1 MYFISSI
8 KCSTTFYT
16 THPKRAERNNNIIE
30 NLGVQSLCTEIYP
43 LFLNLNFGAP
53 QMSWIRINR
62 KLQINRVLQI
72 SKMKREGLM
81 CPGLLYLLVHYVLIV
96 LIRFTKPDI
105 THFPINHTPYSFTPK
120 SFHPTI
126 PHSIFLKSPIMDILI
141 KIQNHKF

>member
-1 MYFISSI
+1 MYTCISSN
-8 KCSTTFYT
+8 
-16 THPKRAERNNNIIE
+16 RWERNNNIIE

-43 LFLNLNFGAP
+43 LFLLNLNLPPP

-62 KLQINRVLQI
+62 KLPQGVLQI
-72 SKMKREGLM
+72 SKMKREGSM

-105 THFPINHTPYSFTPK
+105 THFPLNHTPYSFTPK

-126 PHSIFLKSPIMDILI
+126 PHSIFLKPPITDRLI
-141 KIQNHKF
+141 KILNHIVKAHTTLQH